1 MKELTI
7 QLKRLG
13 KKKIKQV
20 PISLDSTPENLK
32 ELISACVRSEVKRY
46 NEKREGVQVISFL
59 TPVEIQEQ
67 GESGKV
73 SFGDQANTTLA
84 QEEIAVENALLAYK
98 DGLYLVFINDDEITA
113 IDAPIKLSEESVVS
127 FIRMTFL
134 SGAYW

>member
-59 TPVEIQEQ
+59 TPVKIQEQ
-67 GESGKV
+67 GESKNRLDV
-73 SFGDQANTTLA
+73 L
-84 QEEIAVENALLAYK
+84 E
-98 DGLYLVFINDDEITA
+98 
-113 IDAPIKLSEESVVS
+113 
-127 FIRMTFL
+127 
-134 SGAYW
+134 

>member
-20 PISLDSTPENLK
+20 PISLDSTPQNLK
-32 ELISACVRSEVKRY
+32 ELISACVRIEVKRY

-67 GESGKV
+67 GESKNRLDV
-73 SFGDQANTTLA
+73 L
-84 QEEIAVENALLAYK
+84 E
-98 DGLYLVFINDDEITA
+98 
-113 IDAPIKLSEESVVS
+113 
-127 FIRMTFL
+127 
-134 SGAYW
+134 